1 MQYMGGKSKISKPLA
16 AYLHTRLRGR
26 YFVEPFCGALNV
38 TAAVGVPCTAADA
51 SPYLFTLYRALRAGW
66 LPPEQV
72 SEGEYHTLQTAK
84 DPENPM
90 TAFAGY
96 GCSFAAK
103 FFGGYARDGA
113 GSNYAARARSSLLRK
128 FAALH
133 PDTTFACVSYDRLS
147 DPVGCL
153 VYCDPPY
160 AQTTGYAAVGAFNNE
175 AFWQRM
181 REWSLAGVTVLVSE
195 YKAPPD
201 WRSVWST
208 QHTASVS
215 SATHGGTRLTEH
227 LFEYAP

>member
-1 MQYMGGKSKISKPLA
+1 MQYLGGKSKIVKQLT
-16 AYLHTRLRGR
+16 AYIQTRLLGR

-38 TAAVGVPCTAADA
+38 TAAMGVPCLAADA
-51 SPYLFTLYRALRAGW
+51 SPYLFTLYSALRAGW
-66 LPPEQV
+66 NPPSEV
-72 SEGEYHTLQTAK
+72 SEEDYHRLRGLK
-84 DPENPM
+84 DPTDPM
-90 TAFAGY
+90 TAFVGY
-96 GCSFAAK
+96 GCSFAGK
-103 FFGGYARDGA
+103 FFGGYARSA
-113 GSNYAARARSSLLRK
+113 ENSNYASYTRNSLLRK
-128 FAALH
+128 FSALH
-133 PDTTFACVSYDRLS
+133 HDTTFACVSYDRLS

-160 AQTTGYAAVGAFNNE
+160 ADTTGYSAVGAFSSE

-181 REWSLAGVTVLVSE
+181 REWTLAGATVLVSE

-215 SATHGGTRLTEH
+215 SATHGSTRLTEH